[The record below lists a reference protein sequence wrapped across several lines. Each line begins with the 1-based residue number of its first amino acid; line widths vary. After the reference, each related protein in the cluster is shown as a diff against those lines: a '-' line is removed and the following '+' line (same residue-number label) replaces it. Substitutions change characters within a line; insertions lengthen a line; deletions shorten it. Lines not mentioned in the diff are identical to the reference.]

1 MTNPWELVYPPTPM
15 TPLPPPWQISS
26 TSRWIRSDPWLAA
39 TLLFAIAAAI
49 YPLWISPLLPMM
61 DLPQHLATVRILHSY
76 QDPWYAVAKYHVLDF
91 SKTQYL
97 SWYLSVD
104 ALAYLMPLET
114 ANRLV
119 LSLYAAGLPLSML
132 ALLRAHG
139 RDPALAL
146 LAAPLVY
153 NVFFFMGFANY
164 ITALPLMLWGL
175 ALLQRC
181 LNAPNW
187 PRVAGLSALA
197 LVLFYSHAQAFA
209 LYGLLAGLTVLL
221 GAPGWHPR
229 HWWKAALH
237 MAPALLAMAVWTS
250 RSLILAGE
258 ADWKQGHGGRNAT
271 SAKMN
276 FEPLQERLHHL
287 GDWWTDVYQGDSD
300 EKLALAWLAVLLL
313 ALMLRRPVTQASHP
327 HFTWARLKL
336 PGLLLVA
343 TLAVYLLSPVSYKW
357 IWPIS
362 YRFVPVV
369 ALLSVLAAAGEDWLG
384 ATPTQ
389 RQWTRRL
396 GVLLPALLLMLF
408 AARLHGEKAL
418 AFSAEAGP
426 IREIVARAEPG
437 KKLISL
443 VYGSGSAVL
452 QQAPMIHLGQYYV
465 VDRGGQASFS
475 FADFPQSP
483 VLYPSVDGPP
493 KFPARF
499 EWTPERFTWAE
510 HGYWFD
516 YVLVRGGGDPLARD
530 ADKVEL
536 VAEMPPYR
544 LYRNKALVQSP
555 PQR

>member
-1 MTNPWELVYPPTPM
+1 MTSLPQPWHDPS
-15 TPLPPPWQISS
+15 WR
-26 TSRWIRSDPWLAA
+26 RWLRGDPWLVAA
-39 TLLFAIAAAI
+39 LLVTLAAAI
-49 YPLWISPLLPMM
+49 YPLWVSPLLPMM

-76 QDPWYAVAKYHVLDF
+76 GDPWYAVDKYHVIDF

-97 SWYLSVD
+97 SWYLAVD
-104 ALAYLMPLET
+104 ALAYLMPLEA
-114 ANRLV
+114 ANRVV
-119 LSLYAAGLPLSML
+119 LSLYAAGLPLAML

-146 LAAPLVY
+146 LAGPLVY

-164 ITALPLMLWGL
+164 ITALPLMLWAL

-181 LNAPNW
+181 LDAPRW
-187 PRVAGLSALA
+187 PRIAGLAALA
-197 LVLFYSHAQAFA
+197 LLLFYSHAQAFA

-229 HWWKAALH
+229 QWWRAAAHLL
-237 MAPALLAMAVWTS
+237 PALLAMAVWTS

-300 EKLALAWLAVLLL
+300 EKLALAWLALLLL
-313 ALMLRRPVTQASHP
+313 ALLLRRPVSEASQP
-327 HFTWARLKL
+327 QWRWARLKL
-336 PGLLLVA
+336 PAALLTA

-362 YRFVPVV
+362 YRFVPVI
-369 ALLSVLAAAGEDWLG
+369 ALLALLGAAGEDWLG
-384 ATPTQ
+384 GSAAQ

-396 GVLLPALLLMLF
+396 GVLLPALALMLA
-408 AARLHGEKAL
+408 AARLHGERAL

-443 VYGSGSAVL
+443 VYGAGSAVL

-483 VLYPSVDGPP
+483 VLYPSVGGPP

-510 HGYWFD
+510 HGHWFD
-516 YVLVRGGGDPLARD
+516 YVLVRGGGDPLGGDR
-530 ADKVEL
+530 DKVEL

-544 LYRNKALVQSP
+544 LYRAKGQAAAP
-555 PQR
+555 AP